1 MIVFLRIFF
10 FRSFRSA
17 ALVEILQKIFALKV
31 ILLEKWIRALKL
43 EKAQM
48 LNAKSASN
56 ANGSINPLSF
66 HQELQQLIHTY
77 FFFDVKL

>member
-1 MIVFLRIFF
+1 
-10 FRSFRSA
+10 
-17 ALVEILQKIFALKV
+17 LVEILQKIFALKV

>member
-1 MIVFLRIFF
+1 LIVFLLEYFF
-10 FRSFRSA
+10 LGHLDLRHWLKSS
-17 ALVEILQKIFALKV
+17 KIFALKV

-43 EKAQM
+43 EKTQM